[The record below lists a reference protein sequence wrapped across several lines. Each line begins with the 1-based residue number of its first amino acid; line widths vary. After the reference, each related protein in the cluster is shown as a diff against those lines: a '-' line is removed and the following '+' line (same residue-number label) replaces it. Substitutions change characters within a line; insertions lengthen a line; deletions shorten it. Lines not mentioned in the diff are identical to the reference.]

1 MHRLGQYG
9 VSIICVPS
17 SWNIKF
23 NLHISHFCFDDGG
36 EGVWEIIYVF
46 THILRLRGKIVLSLF
61 GKTT

>member
-23 NLHISHFCFDDGG
+23 NLHISHFCFDRDGG
-36 EGVWEIIYVF
+36 EGAWEIIYVF
-46 THILRLRGKIVLSLF
+46 YPYPSTAREDRA
-61 GKTT
+61 